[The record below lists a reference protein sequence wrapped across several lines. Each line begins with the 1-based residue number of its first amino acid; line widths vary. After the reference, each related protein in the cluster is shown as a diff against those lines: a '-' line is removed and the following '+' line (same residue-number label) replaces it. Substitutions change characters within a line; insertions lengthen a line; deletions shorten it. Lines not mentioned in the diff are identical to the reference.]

1 MYLVPYS
8 SQNPNV
14 RYSDKKCCA
23 DLDFNLPYEQPS
35 DVRLYAYKEVI
46 GVDFIYLPGFGG
58 GNLPLSNFDISSG
71 TDGNGVPFWVLQLN
85 ATPIVGGLFE
95 GFYFILTYSDN
106 TSEVTYFDYVFVEC
120 SQRCAVR
127 VKSNYA
133 KFDCLNRWYGDVE
146 IGTKFSNEMLIWA
159 EVRKKASEFNFTNF
173 DACQTTKTL
182 QTQNFELRASEYP
195 EQMMPYVEAVLGR
208 GVIEIGN
215 STYQVGSKSFFTEIK
230 GFGKCQYNL
239 SCELKDCTCTVN
251 HECDSPVVSC
261 EGLAA
266 MLNPKIVV
274 NFPFPYSA
282 EIRLLS
288 AISLPVGSTYGIYT
302 AGFLTTATYTYAAAT
317 DILLF
322 PNIATSPNNVQPS
335 ALNIIVI
342 VGDCALCFKWA
353 NIDLQAPLEQIP
365 FMREF
370 EYSSVAVITTH
381 PQAADCQ
388 TPVPISVDC
397 CTLFTYATL
406 SIEFI
411 ANGANFTDIDLTIL
425 LGNMGLCFYDVCIWA
440 VTNNDD
446 LIYEHDGSNLPL
458 FNICNICEISTQG
471 FVRNYNNLHTLSGT
485 ATDLFTNG
493 FKLYVRLTSNT
504 QNCPQ
509 RRYIYNVIGNV
520 GANTIT
526 ATLFASDFINP
537 PSVC

>member
-35 DVRLYAYKEVI
+35 DVRLYVYKEVI

-159 EVRKKASEFNFTNF
+159 EVKKKASEFNFTNF
-173 DACQTTKTL
+173 DACQTTKTV
-182 QTQNFELRASEYP
+182 QAQNFELRASEYP
-195 EQMMPYVEAVLGR
+195 EQMIPFVEAVLGR
-208 GVIEIGN
+208 GTIEIGN
-215 STYQVGSKSFFTEIK
+215 NTYQVGSKSFFNEIK

-239 SCELKDCTCTVN
+239 SCELKDCTCTIN
-251 HECDSPVVSC
+251 HECDSPTVSC

-266 MLNPKIVV
+266 ALNPKIVV
-274 NFPFPYSA
+274 NFTEPSLNSGIKA
-282 EIRLLS
+282 EIILTS
-288 AISLPVGSTYGIYT
+288 ALTLPLGSNYGIYT
-302 AGFLTTATYTYAAAT
+302 AGFVGTNSFIFAANT
-317 DILLF
+317 NITLF
-322 PNIATSPNNVQPS
+322 PDLSTYSNNLEPS
-335 ALNIIVI
+335 AINLLVSSGNCVI
-342 VGDCALCFKWA
+342 CFKWA
-353 NIDLQAPLEQIP
+353 NIDLSTEGNAIP
-365 FMREF
+365 FTREIP
-370 EYSSVAVITTH
+370 YSSYSIVTDH

-388 TPVPISVDC
+388 SPEPIPCCDQFDTVP
-397 CTLFTYATL
+397 L
-406 SIEFI
+406 SISFT
-411 ANGANFTDIDLTIL
+411 ANGLNYTDLELDISIPLQCSL
-425 LGNMGLCFYDVCIWA
+425 YDICIWA
-440 VTNNDD
+440 INNN
-446 LIYEHDGSNLPL
+446 NLPVWEQD
-458 FNICNICEISTQG
+458 NTMTSTPDYQICNICENDVPNFLQ
-471 FVRNYNNLHTLSGT
+471 NYNGWLT
-485 ATDLFTNG
+485 AGSTSLGLFTGG
-493 FKLYVRLTSNT
+493 FKLYVKLQIDSGDCHHTR
-504 QNCPQ
+504 QF
-509 RRYIYNVIGNV
+509 IFDVIGNNNNITLTQV
-520 GANTIT
+520 GTS
-526 ATLFASDFINP
+526 FVP
-537 PSVC
+537 PC

>member
-23 DLDFNLPYEQPS
+23 DLEFNLPYEQPS
-35 DVRLYAYKEVI
+35 DVRLYVYKEVI

-133 KFDCLNRWYGDVE
+133 KFDCLNRWYGDVR

-208 GVIEIGN
+208 GVIEIDN

-274 NFPFPYSA
+274 NFPIPNTA
-282 EIRLLS
+282 EISLVSGL
-288 AISLPVGSTYGIYT
+288 SLPIGSTYDVYT
-302 AGFLTTATYTYAAAT
+302 AGYLGTNTFIFAANNN
-317 DILLF
+317 IVLF
-322 PNIATSPNNVQPS
+322 PNASTYST
-335 ALNIIVI
+335 NIEPTAINMIVASGNCI
-342 VGDCALCFKWA
+342 MCFKWE
-353 NIDLQAPLEQIP
+353 NIDLSTEGNTLPFTREIPYSSYTLITDPQQATDCQSPEPIPCCDQFDTAPL
-365 FMREF
+365 
-370 EYSSVAVITTH
+370 S
-381 PQAADCQ
+381 
-388 TPVPISVDC
+388 IS
-397 CTLFTYATL
+397 FT
-406 SIEFI
+406 
-411 ANGANFTDIDLTIL
+411 ANGLNYTDLELDISIPLQCSL
-425 LGNMGLCFYDVCIWA
+425 YDVCIWA
-440 VTNNDD
+440 INNN
-446 LIYEHDGSNLPL
+446 NLPVWEQD
-458 FNICNICEISTQG
+458 NTMTSTPDYQICNICENDVPNFLQ
-471 FVRNYNNLHTLSGT
+471 NYNGWLT
-485 ATDLFTNG
+485 AGSTSLGLFTGG
-493 FKLYVRLTSNT
+493 FKLYVKLQIDSGDCHHTR
-504 QNCPQ
+504 QF
-509 RRYIYNVIGNV
+509 IFDVIGNNNNITLTQV
-520 GANTIT
+520 GTS
-526 ATLFASDFINP
+526 FVP
-537 PSVC
+537 PC